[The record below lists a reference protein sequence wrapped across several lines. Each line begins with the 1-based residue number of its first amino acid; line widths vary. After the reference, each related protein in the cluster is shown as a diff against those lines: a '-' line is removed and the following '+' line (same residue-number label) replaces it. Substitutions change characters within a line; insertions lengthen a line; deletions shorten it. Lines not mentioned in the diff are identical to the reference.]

1 MKILLA
7 IDSSP
12 HSEAVVLE
20 VERRPWPADTTVCV
34 LTVVDLL
41 ALTSA
46 MGYLEPFLK
55 GEDQAAHILV
65 DAVAKRLA
73 QHQLRT
79 TTTVIEGYPGT
90 SIVDAAA
97 EWNADLILVG
107 SHGHSG
113 FVSFLLGSIAK
124 AVVQNAPCSVG
135 IVRHPRH
142 EKRSTDQKTEVAARG
157 FKILLGIDGSAHSL
171 VAAASIASRKW
182 PQDSVVRIVSVP
194 EQPVPPADPSNVD
207 RAVAARAREVI
218 KKNCESAVGEARDIV
233 GAAGIGTETCVL
245 EGSPKKRILEESKAW
260 GADLIVVGSHG
271 RRGVT
276 RYLLGSVA
284 EAVAMHAQCSVEVI
298 RDKNLLIATETSAQ

>member
-20 VERRPWPADTTVCV
+20 VERRTWPSDTTVCV

-55 GEDQAAHILV
+55 GEAQAANILV
-65 DAVAKRLA
+65 DEVAKRLA
-73 QHQLRT
+73 QHQLQT
-79 TTTVIEGYPGT
+79 TTSVIEGYPGT
-90 SIVDAAA
+90 SIVDAAT
-97 EWNADLILVG
+97 EWNADLILLG

-142 EKRSTDQKTEVAARG
+142 EKDQTAVG
-157 FKILLGIDGSAHSL
+157 SVSFKILLGIDGSAHSL
-171 VAAASIASRKW
+171 AAAASIASRKW
-182 PQDSVVRIVSVP
+182 PSDSVARIVSVL
-194 EQPVPPADPSNVD
+194 EELVPPADPTYVAG
-207 RAVAARAREVI
+207 AVAERAREDI
-218 KKNCESAVGEARDIV
+218 KKNCDSAVLEARELV
-233 GAAGIGTETCVL
+233 AAAGIRTETCVL

-276 RYLLGSVA
+276 RYLLGSVS

-298 RDKNLLIATETSAQ
+298 RDKNLLRHTEAPP

>member
-20 VERRPWPADTTVCV
+20 VERRTWPSDTTVCV

-55 GEDQAAHILV
+55 GEDQAAQVLV

-73 QHQLRT
+73 QHQLQT
-79 TTTVIEGYPGT
+79 TTSVIEGYPGT
-90 SIVDAAA
+90 SIVDAAT

-142 EKRSTDQKTEVAARG
+142 EKGSTQQEAEDASRSFR
-157 FKILLGIDGSAHSL
+157 ILLGIDGSAHSL
-171 VAAASIASRKW
+171 AAAASIAARKW
-182 PQDSVVRIVSVP
+182 PHDRVVRIVSVL
-194 EQPVPPADPSNVD
+194 EQLVPPADPTY
-207 RAVAARAREVI
+207 VAGPVVQRAREDI
-218 KKNCESAVGEARDIV
+218 KKNCESAVVEAREIV
-233 GAAGIGTETCVL
+233 DAAGMRTETGVL

-271 RRGVT
+271 RRGLT

-298 RDKNLLIATETSAQ
+298 RDKNLLKHTETPP